1 MMPLRDINPT
11 YRFPLVTVA
20 IIGLN
25 VAVYLLELLFQVT
38 GQLNLFI
45 ASYAVIPLELTQGVD
60 LAPPSLHPAFL
71 TVFTAMFMHGG
82 FLHIFGNMLYLWIF
96 GNNIEDNM
104 GSVRFLVFY
113 LACGIAATMA
123 QVAVDPLSQIPNIG
137 ASGAIA
143 GVLAAYLV
151 MHPRAQVETLLFL
164 GYFIRVV
171 RLPAIVV
178 LGFWIVIQLFQGV
191 LSLGVAQAGGVAW
204 FAHVGGF
211 VAGLILVNVL
221 RNRQSWPGRYT

>member
-11 YRFPLVTVA
+11 NRFPLITLI

-25 VAVYLLELLFQVT
+25 IAAYVLELSFQAT
-38 GQLNLFI
+38 GQLNLLV
-45 ASYAVIPLELTQGVD
+45 ASYAVIPYELTQGVD
-60 LAPPSLHPAFL
+60 LPPPSLQPAFL

-104 GSVRFLVFY
+104 GPVRFLVFY
-113 LACGIAATMA
+113 LACGVAATYA
-123 QVAVDPLSQIPNIG
+123 QVAVDPISRIPNIG

-143 GVLAAYLV
+143 GVLGAYLV

-164 GYFIRVV
+164 GYLIRVV
-171 RLPAIVV
+171 RLPAVLV
-178 LGFWIVIQLFQGV
+178 LGFWIVIQLLQGV
-191 LSLGVAQAGGVAW
+191 LSLGMTQTGGVAW
-204 FAHVGGF
+204 FAHIGGF
-211 VAGLILVNVL
+211 IAGLVLVNIF
-221 RNRQSWPGRYT
+221 RQRQRWS